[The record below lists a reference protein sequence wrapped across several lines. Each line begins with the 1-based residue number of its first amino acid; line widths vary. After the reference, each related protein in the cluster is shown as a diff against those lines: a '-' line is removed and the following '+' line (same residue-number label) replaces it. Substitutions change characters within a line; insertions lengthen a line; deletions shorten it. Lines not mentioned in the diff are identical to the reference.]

1 VNLPL
6 LLRGAAMLATLQG
19 LAHGALFIS
28 ARPRHG
34 AAETAVIAAMQANRF
49 FAGGLGYWDYY
60 FGYGLIAA
68 AACLVE
74 GVLFWQLAGIAT
86 VVPALVRPVVVLFVI
101 ANVGHA
107 LLLVRYFKFPV
118 PIAFDLVI
126 AAVLVTALVAS
137 HAGATRTGS
146 TSGATRAEQTSG

>member
-1 VNLPL
+1 MHGGFRVNTTLI
-6 LLRGAAMLATLQG
+6 LRAAAFLAALQG
-19 LAHGALFIS
+19 IAHGALFIT

-34 AAETAVIAAMQANRF
+34 DAEVAVVTAMKANRF

-68 AACLVE
+68 AVCIVE
-74 GVLFWQLAGIAT
+74 AVLCWQIAT
-86 VVPALVRPVVVLFVI
+86 VAETQPLLLRPMLILLAV

-107 LLLVRYFKFPV
+107 LLLARYFKFPL

-126 AAVLVTALVAS
+126 ATVLIVAVVMPKAV
-137 HAGATRTGS
+137 GR
-146 TSGATRAEQTSG
+146 